1 MFKNIEEA
9 ISDVS
14 DGAKLLVGGFGLCGI
29 PENLIAGL
37 LNTGTKDLTV
47 VSNNAGVED
56 FGLGILLKA
65 HRIKRM
71 IASYV
76 GENPEFERQYL
87 SGQLEVELTPQ
98 VILSRKQEDIKQQ
111 KIILSLTLLQHLL
124 FTGYFGRTPQSG
136 RRRHPSVLHPYSL
149 RYYRAGGQ
157 CDRQI
162 RQER

>member
-1 MFKNIEEA
+1 MEEENETPKSSRKAPVGNGKVFKSVEEA
-9 ISDVS
+9 ISDIPN
-14 DGAKLLVGGFGLCGI
+14 GAKLLVGGFGLCGI
-29 PENLIAGL
+29 PENLIAGI
-37 LNTGTKDLTV
+37 LNKGFKDLTV

-98 VILSRKQEDIKQQ
+98 VTLHENERE
-111 KIILSLTLLQHLL
+111 KI
-124 FTGYFGRTPQSG
+124 
-136 RRRHPSVLHPYSL
+136 
-149 RYYRAGGQ
+149 
-157 CDRQI
+157 
-162 RQER
+162 

>member
-1 MFKNIEEA
+1 VCTVNFSIKANIPEVEQEVEKLKTPVGNGKLFKSIEEA
-9 ISDVS
+9 ISDLH

-29 PENLIAGL
+29 PENLIAAILKRGS
-37 LNTGTKDLTV
+37 KDLTV

-56 FGLGILLKA
+56 FGLGILLKE

-98 VILSRKQEDIKQQ
+98 V
-111 KIILSLTLLQHLL
+111 TL
-124 FTGYFGRTPQSG
+124 
-136 RRRHPSVLHPYSL
+136 
-149 RYYRAGGQ
+149 
-157 CDRQI
+157 
-162 RQER
+162 

>member
-1 MFKNIEEA
+1 MEQEVEKLKTPVGNGKVFKNIEEA
-9 ISDVS
+9 VSDVH

-29 PENLIAGL
+29 PENLIAAVLKRGS
-37 LNTGTKDLTV
+37 KDLTV

-56 FGLGILLKA
+56 FGLGILLKE

-98 VILSRKQEDIKQQ
+98 V
-111 KIILSLTLLQHLL
+111 TL
-124 FTGYFGRTPQSG
+124 
-136 RRRHPSVLHPYSL
+136 
-149 RYYRAGGQ
+149 
-157 CDRQI
+157 
-162 RQER
+162 